1 MEIVVIILC
10 LVLGVGGYLSN
21 AAKREILDEK
31 AQLEKALAKE
41 RDAAERYQAERNRA
55 AAECEK
61 ERQRADTA
69 EVAIAKER
77 QRADAERDRARNADL
92 RAVESQNEAKALR
105 KRNEEQGATIHTLQT
120 QGQYILHRA
129 ENEKQQAKQQATA
142 EKFRADAAGKRLK
155 HTEAE
160 LNALKAVVPPNI
172 VKAAMKEVKK
182 QNATP
187 QKATP
192 KRQTVVDDTVTN
204 TSTGEVFRPA
214 KTKNG
219 KIIGWVNLRTGEVTE
234 KSPFEGGDFQRKMN
248 LSR

>member
-21 AAKREILDEK
+21 AVKREILDEK

-55 AAECEK
+55 EAECEK

-92 RAVESQNEAKALR
+92 RAVDAQNEAKALR

-120 QGQYILHRA
+120 QGQSILHRA

-160 LNALKAVVPPNI
+160 LNVLKAVVPPNI

-182 QNATP
+182 QD
-187 QKATP
+187 ATP
-192 KRQTVVDDTVTN
+192 KGQIAVDDTVTN
-204 TSTGEVFRPA
+204 TAIGEVFRPA
-214 KTKNG
+214 KTKSG
-219 KIIGWVNLRTGEVTE
+219 KIIGWMNLRTGEVTE